1 MSRRVLVVDDEVQIL
16 RAIRINLEAR
26 GYMVTT
32 SQSGDEALRFVREN
46 EPDLVLLDLELPGV
60 SGVEI
65 LKSLRKVSEVPVI
78 ILSARSGD
86 PEKLL
91 ALDEGANDYLAK
103 PFGIGDLIMRVRALL
118 QVNVNDPSGLSTT
131 DFTLNFANSIA
142 TRGGEQ
148 VDLTEVEWKI
158 LRVLVLSGGRLVTE
172 RQLLHEVFGD
182 DDPVDA
188 AHFRHH
194 VTQIRRKLEP
204 EPARPRYV
212 RTEPGIGYRF
222 YGSNASLTGQTQRAK

>member
-1 MSRRVLVVDDEVQIL
+1 M
-16 RAIRINLEAR
+16 
-26 GYMVTT
+26 
-32 SQSGDEALRFVREN
+32 
-46 EPDLVLLDLELPGV
+46 
-60 SGVEI
+60 
-65 LKSLRKVSEVPVI
+65 
-78 ILSARSGD
+78 
-86 PEKLL
+86 L

-103 PFGIGDLIMRVRALL
+103 PFGIGDFIMRVRALL

-131 DFTLNFANSIA
+131 DFTLDFANSIA

-148 VDLTEVEWKI
+148 VDLTRWN
-158 LRVLVLSGGRLVTE
+158 GRSCASSYFRGVDSSPNVNFST
-172 RQLLHEVFGD
+172 RSSATTS
-182 DDPVDA
+182 PVDA